1 MSPSSTGGASG
12 SDAGAGSP
20 AASPAHESAQ
30 ARGAGSAA
38 PIPEPAATPGHALE
52 ASWHE
57 GRKVPV
63 WLIKAI
69 VLFWVGWAVVYIGTG
84 AVRALRPLLIV
95 ILISLFLSF
104 AIEPAVNRMEA
115 WGIRRGLGVMIVY
128 VLMTVGVVLFSAAVG
143 TALATQLDSFVDEAP
158 RYVEDLEGWLQ
169 DNVDADIDLQRIS
182 DEFVEG
188 GGVQDLAGR
197 FADDVVNL
205 GTAVVNVVFQAFTI
219 SLFLFY
225 LVAEGPKLRR
235 TVCSF
240 LAPERQRVV
249 LEVWDLAISKTGGYM
264 YSRLVLA
271 VISAALH
278 WIAFAIID
286 VPFPVPL
293 ALWIGVVSQF
303 IPVIGTYLAGAL
315 PVLVTVLDDPRK
327 ALAIL
332 IVVFAY
338 QQLEN
343 YLLAPR
349 ITSETMEIH
358 AAVAF
363 GAVLAGV
370 ALLGVVGALLA
381 LPFAATTQ
389 GFISGFRQHHEIAQS
404 ALDESA
410 QRRGRNGRRGESRR
424 RPKQPSR
431 GAVRPGRLARLRM
444 MRPAGSAQQPPAA
457 PEQD

>member
-1 MSPSSTGGASG
+1 M
-12 SDAGAGSP
+12 SDAGSETPESGPPQVPDSGP
-20 AASPAHESAQ
+20 AS
-30 ARGAGSAA
+30 A
-38 PIPEPAATPGHALE
+38 PIP
-52 ASWHE
+52 WHE
-57 GRKVPV
+57 GNKVPV

-69 VLFWVGWAVVYIGTG
+69 ALFWVGWAVVYVGTG

-115 WGIRRGLGVMIVY
+115 RGIRRGLGVMIVY
-128 VLMTVGVVLFSAAVG
+128 VGLTVGLVVFSAAVG
-143 TALATQLDSFVDEAP
+143 TALASQLDSFISEAP
-158 RYVEDLEGWLQ
+158 QYVEDLEGWLQ

-205 GTAVVNVVFQAFTI
+205 GTAVVNVVLHAFTVG
-219 SLFLFY
+219 LFLFY

-240 LAPERQRVV
+240 LAPERQRTV
-249 LEVWDLAISKTGGYM
+249 LEVWDLAIAKTGGYI

-271 VISAALH
+271 VLSAIVH
-278 WIAFAIID
+278 WIAFEIID
-286 VPFPVPL
+286 VPFPIPL
-293 ALWIGVVSQF
+293 ALWLGVVSQF
-303 IPVIGTYLAGAL
+303 IPVVGTYLAGAL
-315 PVLVTVLDDPRK
+315 PFLITVLDDPRK
-327 ALAIL
+327 ALAVL
-332 IVVFAY
+332 VVVFLY

-343 YLLAPR
+343 YALAPR

-358 AAVAF
+358 VAVAF

-381 LPFAATTQ
+381 LPFAATAQ
-389 GFISGFRQHHEIAQS
+389 GFMSGFRQHHEISES
-404 ALDESA
+404 ALGESA
-410 QRRGRNGRRGESRR
+410 QRLRRNGRNGPPGAADGDTDDASSATAPARGLR
-424 RPKQPSR
+424 K
-431 GAVRPGRLARLRM
+431 RLARLR
-444 MRPAGSAQQPPAA
+444 RLPR
-457 PEQD
+457 DR

>member
-1 MSPSSTGGASG
+1 MSEAGSEQSATPSAEGVRTPRPDSEAAPRGGNEAGPGGASDLMADQ
-12 SDAGAGSP
+12 S
-20 AASPAHESAQ
+20 
-30 ARGAGSAA
+30 R
-38 PIPEPAATPGHALE
+38 
-52 ASWHE
+52 HE

-69 VLFWVGWAVVYIGTG
+69 ALFWVGWAVVYIGTG
-84 AVRALRPLLIV
+84 ALRALRPLLIV

-104 AIEPAVNRMEA
+104 AIEPAVNRMER

-128 VLMTVGVVLFSAAVG
+128 VALILGLALFSAAVG
-143 TALATQLDSFVDEAP
+143 TALATQLDSFIDEAP
-158 RYVEDLEGWLQ
+158 AYVEDLEGWLQ
-169 DNVDADIDLQRIS
+169 DSVDADIDLQRIS

-205 GTAVVNVVFQAFTI
+205 GTAVVNVVFQAFTVG
-219 SLFLFY
+219 LFLFY

-240 LAPERQRVV
+240 LAPERQRTV
-249 LEVWDLAISKTGGYM
+249 LEVWDLAIAKTGGYI

-271 VISAALH
+271 VVSAVVH
-278 WIAFAIID
+278 WVAFAIVD
-286 VPFPVPL
+286 VPFPIPL
-293 ALWIGVVSQF
+293 ALWIGIVSQF
-303 IPVIGTYLAGAL
+303 IPVVGTYLAGAL
-315 PVLVTVLDDPRK
+315 PVLITVLDDPRK

-358 AAVAF
+358 VAVAF
-363 GAVLAGV
+363 GSVLAGV

-381 LPFAATTQ
+381 LPFAATAQ
-389 GFISGFRQHHEIAQS
+389 GFISGFRHHHEVA
-404 ALDESA
+404 ESA
-410 QRRGRNGRRGESRR
+410 FGESAERLGRNGPRN
-424 RPKQPSR
+424 
-431 GAVRPGRLARLRM
+431 GARKPQAEAGQVGGLQRLTARLR
-444 MRPAGSAQQPPAA
+444 RRRGSSRTQPRS
-457 PEQD
+457 